1 MRSAIQPDAILYMK
15 FRRIIGRQK
24 KKTQTKIKKQN
35 KTKQKQTNKQCLGFP
50 YIGKQVIIANL
61 SGSENLIDF

>member
-24 KKTQTKIKKQN
+24 KNPNKDKKTKQN
-35 KTKQKQTNKQCLGFP
+35 KTETNKQTMFRFSV
-50 YIGKQVIIANL
+50 YW
-61 SGSENLIDF
+61 

>member
-15 FRRIIGRQK
+15 FRRIIGRQ